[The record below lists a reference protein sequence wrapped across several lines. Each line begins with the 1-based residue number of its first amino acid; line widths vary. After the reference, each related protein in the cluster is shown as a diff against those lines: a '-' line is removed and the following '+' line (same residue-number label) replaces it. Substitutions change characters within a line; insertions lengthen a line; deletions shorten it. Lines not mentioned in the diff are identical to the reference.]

1 MIAPLRHVSDD
12 GTGAHGAPPPAPQPA
27 DHVPVM
33 LERCL
38 DALAPQ
44 VGDWMVDAT
53 FGAGGHTRALLARG
67 AHVLAIDRD
76 PGAAPY
82 VEALRDDLRT
92 AGVTRPE
99 ERFRFAQGNFANLR
113 RHLRDHG
120 LERVQGVLLDLGV
133 SSMQL
138 DRSERGFAFRH
149 EGPLDMRMAGCGESA
164 ADVVNTW
171 TMEALAAALHRY
183 GEERHSRRI
192 ARAIVAARDEA
203 PITTTGR
210 LVEVVTR
217 AYPPGPRSDHPAR
230 RTFQALR
237 IVVNDELMALERGLA
252 AAADSLADGGRLV
265 VLAYHS
271 LEDRIVKRVLRDRPD
286 LLPVTKR
293 PVEASEAEV
302 AANPRARSAKLRA
315 AIKAG
320 DGGTDHAGE
329 DAGNHTG
336 GGHDAGH
343 RASNRF
349 FHNFGSRFGHRAG
362 WGRAP

>member
-1 MIAPLRHVSDD
+1 
-12 GTGAHGAPPPAPQPA
+12 
-27 DHVPVM
+27 
-33 LERCL
+33 
-38 DALAPQ
+38 
-44 VGDWMVDAT
+44 
-53 FGAGGHTRALLARG
+53 
-67 AHVLAIDRD
+67 
-76 PGAAPY
+76 
-82 VEALRDDLRT
+82 
-92 AGVTRPE
+92 
-99 ERFRFAQGNFANLR
+99 
-113 RHLRDHG
+113 
-120 LERVQGVLLDLGV
+120 
-133 SSMQL
+133 
-138 DRSERGFAFRH
+138 
-149 EGPLDMRMAGCGESA
+149 MAGCGESA